1 MINQAKSQ
9 ISYHRIE
16 EPDLP
21 RSIVLP
27 TSSHHGNEKTER
39 RTAIGR
45 WFNLHED
52 SLVLWVRVLCILFC
66 GIFWY
71 GAFRFVKMFLL

>member
-16 EPDLP
+16 ESDLP
-21 RSIVLP
+21 RNMVQP
-27 TSSHHGNEKTER
+27 TSSHHRNEKTER

-52 SLVLWVRVLCILFC
+52 SLVLLVRVLCILFC
-66 GIFWY
+66 CAFWY
-71 GAFRFVKMFLL
+71 GAFRCLQMVLS

>member
-16 EPDLP
+16 EPDLSQ
-21 RSIVLP
+21 SIVQL
-27 TSSHHGNEKTER
+27 TSSHYRNEKTER

-52 SLVLWVRVLCILFC
+52 LLVLWVRVLCILFC

-71 GAFRFVKMFLL
+71 GAFRLVKMFLL